1 MIAAFRELGKLTKGY
16 INETSLA
23 LSGVKKARV
32 DNYIR
37 LHVDRNTNVEQNTG
51 IQYDN
56 SVGSE
61 GFLQSR
67 VNSSKPLELV
77 GLVRQAAESIENT
90 AQYAGMAIPL
100 RNAEKVLNS
109 MQGGKSLYGQIE
121 KVWGETG
128 RSYLNKALAD
138 LCGTKSDHEV
148 FDRLCSTLRG
158 NAAAAVLTGN
168 LNVTLLQAASLP
180 TQPQSWAGEARESRW
195 LQL

>member
-90 AQYAGMAIPL
+90 AQYAGMAI
-100 RNAEKVLNS
+100 R
-109 MQGGKSLYGQIE
+109 
-121 KVWGETG
+121 
-128 RSYLNKALAD
+128 
-138 LCGTKSDHEV
+138 CGTP
-148 FDRLCSTLRG
+148 RRC
-158 NAAAAVLTGN
+158 
-168 LNVTLLQAASLP
+168 
-180 TQPQSWAGEARESRW
+180 
-195 LQL
+195 

>member
-1 MIAAFRELGKLTKGY
+1 MTVDESGNKLNAYEVSQREDALRTNIIGEIEKNLTEYDNKMIAAFRELGKLTKGY

-128 RSYLNKALAD
+128 RSYLNKALAELKAD
-138 LCGTKSDHEV
+138 GTI
-148 FDRLCSTLRG
+148 
-158 NAAAAVLTGN
+158 
-168 LNVTLLQAASLP
+168 
-180 TQPQSWAGEARESRW
+180 QSIIDKYISAK
-195 LQL
+195 